1 MKRWIAV
8 LVILCISI
16 SIVVLSSCQKQQVE
30 KQETETMGESM
41 EAAPDTAA
49 AMDTSAVEMEE
60 PMGEMT
66 E

>member
-8 LVILCISI
+8 LVILCLGFSLVI
-16 SIVVLSSCQKQQVE
+16 LSSCQKQQVE
-30 KQETETMGESM
+30 KQETETMGQSM
-41 EAAPDTAA
+41 EATPDSAA
-49 AMDTSAVEMEE
+49 TMDSSAVEMEE